1 VLSKREQHDEVPRRR
16 NEIRSQ
22 AAQSMRALITALAPQ
37 PNTRKGKEAVYSPIA
52 DFSDTTT
59 IIAD

>member
-1 VLSKREQHDEVPRRR
+1 
-16 NEIRSQ
+16 
-22 AAQSMRALITALAPQ
+22 MRALITALAPQ
-37 PNTRKGKEAVYSPIA
+37 PNTRKGKEAVYSPMA